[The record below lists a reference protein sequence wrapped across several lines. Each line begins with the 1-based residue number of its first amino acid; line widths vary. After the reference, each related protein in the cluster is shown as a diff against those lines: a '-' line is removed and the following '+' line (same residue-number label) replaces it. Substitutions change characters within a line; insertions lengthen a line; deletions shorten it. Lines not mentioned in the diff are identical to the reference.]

1 MKLVGKPDLAC
12 VNLAFLR
19 NVFNVSSLKS
29 ICLHAAQNAFDY
41 GHIFAVGHT
50 PELTSHQT
58 QPCRIGNEKEAVHLI
73 GPLRLRLQSDDR
85 AERSARTGPIHGL
98 NSAGSYLMCSDKD
111 VSVCLWG
118 RGSFLF

>member
-1 MKLVGKPDLAC
+1 MFPL
-12 VNLAFLR
+12 
-19 NVFNVSSLKS
+19 LKS

-73 GPLRLRLQSDDR
+73 GPLGLRLQSDDR

-98 NSAGSYLMCSDKD
+98 SSAGSYLMCSDKD

-118 RGSFLF
+118 WAFFSFFFKHSVSLSKSTAGSDFKF